1 MQLSKCL
8 RNYVHYLK
16 TQNEL
21 KQLYNS
27 NNILLI
33 KKCIHVSSVFKL
45 KSSNTVSRGKR
56 NEVVIKNGDPFDEN
70 DKENY
75 MNQHDEQNCLANTN
89 LLWENK
95 SIINNMDSQVKNKI
109 EMILHSYRSKKI
121 NDCVQEILE
130 IVNSYPRNKDIYI
143 NKNLLLPFYKILI
156 KKRYYLNNLK
166 NNIYENCSINIF
178 DYIHYNINEHLKFY
192 NLKNIHEL
200 LTCLSKYLY
209 KNKASLI
216 TDELIKNIFYFSFF
230 THFNNFNYKTSKQT
244 NYLKVKKGIPLHEYN
259 IDKNRQPDIKQ
270 SSIEKSINDISKVC
284 ENNKDKELEGEKK
297 KYTYDEETFFYLK
310 SYVIFLSNHPKYAS
324 KKIVSNISTLA
335 NKIPNFEINS
345 IMLLSF
351 LSAYLSLLKKYR
363 EKNISNSIFIN
374 RNANYHILHTILK
387 DFNLKEI
394 ENKNK
399 IRTETIEN
407 NLHDSTICDIEKE
420 VNTNEGYTLWSCSHI
435 INIVKI
441 LKIRNILFSRMF
453 ESDEG
458 EKLLQE
464 TFTNIINKLDIF
476 YLNGKNNFIS
486 LSKNEID
493 SFFSIYTNLSILLNE
508 VMNKRDTFFLISN
521 FFTNSFQS
529 IYIYYNNLHINMLIN
544 LINGIYN
551 QICAYSKVDIYDKH
565 FENILNN
572 HLSEEIDWKQMK
584 TPAHLL
590 GIKDESEAENNPIAS
605 CLYLVNDISTCLL
618 SSIQEQNKISL
629 TKLITILNYIHKIN
643 KIFLPYNI
651 FNILIF
657 NYLDEIQKIIKNCD
671 KIINKEKPENHHIL
685 IFMNLYLYHKN
696 GNILDLNLL
705 NKCINFVNI
714 DEQNIGT
721 IDETEIVMFF
731 NFFKKYHQIKRKNDN
746 PNLTINTQDRESK
759 INNLKKCD
767 SIASGDINGGTELF
781 SGSIFKILNQKH
793 QEYNFEHFELY
804 IKKCMDAIVNKL
816 IFSHAI
822 KTGYVEKDHLKSLTQ
837 KIENKTSWNPLYD
850 MQSKMGG
857 NKMITPHFDIT
868 NFSQN
873 KLNLFQTSSISMKN
887 ENIQYSINLYFML
900 YEIYYRHYPVTEKQK
915 EVSLS
920 FLTNLIKLKKNN
932 FNEENYYH
940 IISCFLNIKKFN
952 HNVYY
957 LYEQYLKN
965 NYKKV
970 NIKYVALIM
979 KKMLEEFVQDS
990 NANKDDALIF
1000 DNKSG
1005 IIQIS
1010 EKNSTFE
1017 NIIYLSC
1024 NSIMCDTDY
1033 VNNFRHIKEV
1043 LHIYC
1048 ENYINYY
1055 IIRNNFNYFSLSYFN
1070 KFIYCDQIKLNK
1082 NVMIMLLNTFS
1093 NLYYNI
1099 NKYLHVKKVEETDMK
1114 KNENEQNE
1122 KTAEQISP
1130 LNQRNSES
1138 ENINLWCWGESCE
1151 YVNKET
1157 GYNDFIKNKLL
1168 KNITKI
1174 IRKIY
1179 IDIKRKNNTN
1189 NKIKISNREL
1199 IDIMVALKNTK
1210 SRPHNILFYL
1220 SKIYITQM
1228 FNNKLIKVDHHV
1240 KYMNS
1245 IIYLDFVNEANMLYM
1260 STIAKDKIKI
1270 ANINENISEKK
1281 LTFFYH
1287 ILFDNFLKLPSTAL
1301 FVPNI
1306 STYLLNIIMLYFD
1319 ILNYKYEKKKKLLTK
1334 IIFFIQSLLKLYYV
1348 EKVILPNDLDKRNMY
1363 LIFLLFSLSNNNKYI
1378 DISSLPFDTLKLFYN
1393 KIILKNVDN
1402 LQTPQIYSSFVHHT
1416 IYNFVFNFFKEY
1428 PNKYKIMNETKI
1440 HFYNVDLF
1448 IEKNTPS

>member
-8 RNYVHYLK
+8 RNYIHYLRA
-16 TQNEL
+16 QNEL

-27 NNILLI
+27 NSILLI
-33 KKCIHVSSVFKL
+33 KRCIHISSVFKFRNGNNL
-45 KSSNTVSRGKR
+45 IGDGKR
-56 NEVVIKNGDPFDEN
+56 NGVVIKNGNPFDEN

-75 MNQHDEQNCLANTN
+75 MNQQDEDNCLVNTN
-89 LLWENK
+89 FLWKNK
-95 SIINNMDSQVKNKI
+95 SIINNMDNQVKKQI
-109 EMILHSYRSKKI
+109 EIILHSYRSKKI

-130 IVNSYPRNKDIYI
+130 IVNRYPRNKDIYI

-166 NNIYENCSINIF
+166 NNIYENCSMNIF

-192 NLKNIHEL
+192 SLKNIHEL

-230 THFNNFNYKTSKQT
+230 SHFNNFNYKTSKQT
-244 NYLKVKKGIPLHEYN
+244 NYLKSKKEIPLHEYN
-259 IDKNRQPDIKQ
+259 VDTNRQPDIKQ
-270 SSIEKSINDISKVC
+270 SSVEKTTNDVTNVC
-284 ENNKDKELEGEKK
+284 ENNNDTKLEGGKK
-297 KYTYDEETFFYLK
+297 KFIYDEETFFYLK
-310 SYVIFLSNHPKYAS
+310 GYVIFLSNHPKYAN
-324 KKIVSNISTLA
+324 KKILSNISTLA

-351 LSAYLSLLKKYR
+351 LSAYLNLLKKYR

-387 DFNLKEI
+387 DFNLKEV
-394 ENKNK
+394 ENAGKMQTNKN
-399 IRTETIEN
+399 EN
-407 NLHDSTICDIEKE
+407 NLHDATIYDAEKE
-420 VNTNEGYTLWSCSHI
+420 GNTNEGYTLWSCSHI
-435 INIVKI
+435 VNVVKI
-441 LKIRNILFSRMF
+441 LKIKNILSSKGF

-458 EKLLQE
+458 EKLLHE
-464 TFTNIINKLDIF
+464 AFANIINKLDIF
-476 YLNGKNNFIS
+476 CLNDQNNFIS

-493 SFFSIYTNLSILLNE
+493 SFFCIYTNLSILLNE
-508 VMNKRDTFFLISN
+508 VVNKRDTFFLIAN
-521 FFTNSFQS
+521 FFINSFQS

-551 QICAYSKVDIYDKH
+551 QICAYSKIDLYEKH

-572 HLSEEIDWKQMK
+572 NFSEENGWEKMK
-584 TPAHLL
+584 TPTHLL
-590 GIKDESEAENNPIAS
+590 GIKDGSNTENNPIAS

-618 SSIQEQNKISL
+618 CSIQEQNQISL

-651 FNILIF
+651 VNNIIF
-657 NYLDEIQKIIKNCD
+657 NYIEEIQKIIKNYD
-671 KIINKEKPENHHIL
+671 KRINKERLENHHIL
-685 IFMNLYLYHKN
+685 IFMNLYLYYKN
-696 GNILDLNLL
+696 RNILDLNLL
-705 NKCINFVNI
+705 EKCVSFVNI

-721 IDETEIVMFF
+721 IDETEIVMFL
-731 NFFKKYHQIKRKNDN
+731 NFFKKYHQMKRKTTD
-746 PNLTINTQDRESK
+746 PNLITTQNKETRM
-759 INNLKKCD
+759 NNLKKCD
-767 SIASGDINGGTELF
+767 SKVSGNTNEDAELF
-781 SGSIFKILNQKH
+781 SGSIFKFLNPKH
-793 QEYNFEHFELY
+793 QEYNSENFDLS
-804 IKKCMDAIVNKL
+804 IKRCIDKIVNKL
-816 IFSHAI
+816 IFSHTT
-822 KTGYVEKDHLKSLTQ
+822 KVEHAEKGHLKSLSQ
-837 KIENKTSWNPLYD
+837 KVENKMSWGPLYD
-850 MQSKMGG
+850 MQLNMDG
-857 NKMITPHFDIT
+857 NKMNISHLDSEKV
-868 NFSQN
+868 SQN

-887 ENIQYSINLYFML
+887 ENIRYSINLYFIL
-900 YEIYYRHYPVTEKQK
+900 YEIYFCHYPVTEKQK

-932 FNEENYYH
+932 LNEENYYH
-940 IISCFLNIKKFN
+940 ILSCFLNIKNFN

-957 LYEQYLKN
+957 LYEQYIKN

-979 KKMLEEFVQDS
+979 KKMLEEFTPIS
-990 NANKDDALIF
+990 NSTKDETFIF
-1000 DNKSG
+1000 DNKNG

-1010 EKNSTFE
+1010 EENSVFE
-1017 NIIYLSC
+1017 NIIYSSC
-1024 NSIMCDTDY
+1024 NSLMCDTDY
-1033 VNNFRHIKEV
+1033 VNNFRHFKEV
-1043 LHIYC
+1043 LHSYC

-1070 KFIYCDQIKLNK
+1070 KFIYYDQIKLNK

-1093 NLYYNI
+1093 NLYYTI
-1099 NKYLHVKKVEETDMK
+1099 NKYLHVKKVEEIDGK
-1114 KNENEQNE
+1114 QASN
-1122 KTAEQISP
+1122 
-1130 LNQRNSES
+1130 LNQRNSENTNVS
-1138 ENINLWCWGESCE
+1138 SWEENCE
-1151 YVNKET
+1151 YINKET

-1179 IDIKRKNNTN
+1179 IDIKRPNNTN

-1199 IDIMVALKNTK
+1199 VDIMVALKNTK

-1220 SKIYITQM
+1220 SNMYINQM
-1228 FNNKLIKVDHHV
+1228 FENKFTKVDHHV
-1240 KYMNS
+1240 KYINS
-1245 IIYLDFVNEANMLYM
+1245 ITYLDFVNEANMLYM
-1260 STIAKDKIKI
+1260 STIAKDEIRI
-1270 ANINENISEKK
+1270 TNINENMSEKK
-1281 LTFFYH
+1281 IISFYH

-1319 ILNYKYEKKKKLLTK
+1319 VLDYKYEKKKKLLTK

-1348 EKVILPNDLDKRNMY
+1348 DKVILPNDLDKRNMY

-1378 DISSLPFDTLKLFYN
+1378 NISSLPFDTLKLFYN

-1402 LQTPQIYSSFVHHT
+1402 LQISQIYSSFVHHT
-1416 IYNFVFNFFKEY
+1416 IYNFVFHFFKEY

>member
-21 KQLYNS
+21 KQLYKS

-33 KKCIHVSSVFKL
+33 KKWIHVSSVFKL
-45 KSSNTVSRGKR
+45 NGSNTVSDIKK
-56 NEVVIKNGDPFDEN
+56 NKVVIKNVDPFDEN

-75 MNQHDEQNCLANTN
+75 INQQAEQDCLANTN
-89 LLWENK
+89 LLWGNK
-95 SIINNMDSQVKNKI
+95 NIINNMDNQVKNKI

-121 NDCVQEILE
+121 NDCVQEVLE

-216 TDELIKNIFYFSFF
+216 TDDLIKNIFYLSFF
-230 THFNNFNYKTSKQT
+230 SHFNNFIYKTSKQT
-244 NYLKVKKGIPLHEYN
+244 NYLKPQKGIPLHEYN
-259 IDKNRQPDIKQ
+259 ADTNRQPDIKQ
-270 SSIEKSINDISKVC
+270 SSIEENTNDVPKVC
-284 ENNKDKELEGEKK
+284 ENNELEGRKK
-297 KYTYDEETFFYLK
+297 RCTYDETFYYLK
-310 SYVIFLSNHPKYAS
+310 SYVIFLSNHPKYAN
-324 KKIVSNISTLA
+324 KKIVSNILTLA
-335 NKIPNFEINS
+335 NKILHFEINS

-351 LSAYLSLLKKYR
+351 LSAYLNLLKKYR
-363 EKNISNSIFIN
+363 EKNVSNSIFIN

-394 ENKNK
+394 KNKNK
-399 IRTETIEN
+399 TDKIEN
-407 NLHDSTICDIEKE
+407 KLDGSTLCDIEKE
-420 VNTNEGYTLWSCSHI
+420 VNTNEGYSLWGCSHI

-441 LKIRNILFSRMF
+441 LKIKNILSSKVF
-453 ESDEG
+453 ESDEC

-464 TFTNIINKLDIF
+464 TFANIINKLDIF
-476 YLNGKNNFIS
+476 YLNSKNNFIS

-493 SFFSIYTNLSILLNE
+493 SFFCIYTNLSILLNE
-508 VMNKRDTFFLISN
+508 VINKRDTFFLIAN
-521 FFTNSFQS
+521 FFTNSFQT

-544 LINGIYN
+544 LLNGIYN
-551 QICAYSKVDIYDKH
+551 QICAYSKIDIYDKH
-565 FENILNN
+565 FDNILTSHFN
-572 HLSEEIDWKQMK
+572 EETDWKKIK
-584 TPAHLL
+584 TPTHFLR
-590 GIKDESEAENNPIAS
+590 IKDELETEINPIAS
-605 CLYLVNDISTCLL
+605 CLYLVNDIGTCLL
-618 SSIQEQNKISL
+618 SSIQEQNQISL

-643 KIFLPYNI
+643 KIFLPSNI

-657 NYLDEIQKIIKNCD
+657 NYLDEIQKIIINYD
-671 KIINKEKPENHHIL
+671 KRINKEKPENHHIL
-685 IFMNLYLYHKN
+685 IFMNLYLYYKN
-696 GNILDLNLL
+696 ENILDLNLL
-705 NKCINFVNI
+705 NRCINFVNI
-714 DEQNIGT
+714 DDQNIGT
-721 IDETEIVMFF
+721 IDETEIVMLL
-731 NFFKKYHQIKRKNDN
+731 NFFKKYQQIKRKPNN
-746 PNLTINTQDRESK
+746 PNLTINTQNRESK
-759 INNLKKCD
+759 ITNLKKCD
-767 SIASGDINGGTELF
+767 SIVSDNINEGAELF
-781 SGSIFKILNQKH
+781 SGNIFKFLNQKH
-793 QEYNFEHFELY
+793 QEYNFEHFEVY
-804 IKKCMDAIVNKL
+804 IKKCINTIVNKL
-816 IFSHAI
+816 IFSHA
-822 KTGYVEKDHLKSLTQ
+822 KKDHLKSLTQ
-837 KIENKTSWNPLYD
+837 KIENKTSCNPLYD
-850 MQSKMGG
+850 MQLKIDG
-857 NKMITPHFDIT
+857 NKMVSPHYDVT
-868 NFSQN
+868 KFSEN
-873 KLNLFQTSSISMKN
+873 KLNLFQTNSISIKN

-900 YEIYYRHYPVTEKQK
+900 YEIYFHHYPITEKQK

-920 FLTNLIKLKKNN
+920 FLTNLINLKKNN
-932 FNEENYYH
+932 LNEENYYH
-940 IISCFLNIKKFN
+940 IISCFLNIKNFN
-952 HNVYY
+952 HNAYY
-957 LYEQYLKN
+957 LYKQYLKN

-979 KKMLEEFVQDS
+979 KKMLEENFQTS
-990 NANKDDALIF
+990 NGSKDDTFISS
-1000 DNKSG
+1000 DQSG

-1010 EKNSTFE
+1010 KENSTFE

-1024 NSIMCDTDY
+1024 NSLICDTDY

-1043 LHIYC
+1043 LHTYC

-1070 KFIYCDQIKLNK
+1070 KFIYPNQIKLNK

-1093 NLYYNI
+1093 NLYYTI
-1099 NKYLHVKKVEETDMK
+1099 NKYLHAKKVEKIDGK
-1114 KNENEQNE
+1114 KNKNEKNE
-1122 KTAEQISP
+1122 KTASQISS

-1138 ENINLWCWGESCE
+1138 ENINLCRWEKNCE
-1151 YVNKET
+1151 YINKEA

-1174 IRKIY
+1174 IQKMYRN
-1179 IDIKRKNNTN
+1179 IKRKNNTN
-1189 NKIKISNREL
+1189 NKISNRDL

-1210 SRPHNILFYL
+1210 SRPHNILLYL
-1220 SKIYITQM
+1220 SKMYINQM
-1228 FNNKLIKVDHHV
+1228 FNNKFIKVDHHV

-1245 IIYLDFVNEANMLYM
+1245 IIYLDFLNEANILYI

-1270 ANINENISEKK
+1270 TNINENTSEKN
-1281 LTFFYH
+1281 LIFFYH
-1287 ILFDNFLKLPSTAL
+1287 ILFDNFLKLPSSAL

-1319 ILNYKYEKKKKLLTK
+1319 LLNYKYEKKKKLLTK

-1348 EKVILPNDLDKRNMY
+1348 DKVILPNDLDKRNIY

-1378 DISSLPFDTLKLFYN
+1378 NISSLPFDTLKLFYN
-1393 KIILKNVDN
+1393 KIILKNMDN

-1428 PNKYKIMNETKI
+1428 PNKYKIVNETKI